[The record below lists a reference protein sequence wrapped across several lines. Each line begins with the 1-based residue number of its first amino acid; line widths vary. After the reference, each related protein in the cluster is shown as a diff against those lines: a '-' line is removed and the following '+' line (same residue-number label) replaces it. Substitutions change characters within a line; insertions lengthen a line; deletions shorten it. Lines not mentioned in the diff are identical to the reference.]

1 MERRSFIKGAAAI
14 SAFTILK
21 PQTVFGYKANAAIR
35 MGIIGCGGRGTTVL
49 SAMSENTN
57 IHIIAIADLFE
68 DQIQQALPKFN
79 SLNSKKGLTDVPKSN
94 LYKGSKAYLKLLDN
108 KNVDAV
114 LISSPSYTHPQ
125 FFEAAVAAGKHVYCE
140 KPAAIDVAGCKNVKR
155 VGEKINSRLSS
166 VFGFE
171 IRHATPYM
179 EMVKRIH
186 RGDIGEVVN
195 GQLFYLASQIPVR
208 NFRNMKSDEAI
219 VRNHYQFEKLCG
231 GILTEQAIHMLDV
244 CNWALKAHPE
254 SAMGTGGNKG
264 GPPYGDT
271 LRNYQLIYQYPEDI
285 KVSLHATQFGSYWGD
300 VCAKFIGTKGT
311 AEAHYSGGVFI
322 NGENPWD
329 SGVARGTEELTAE
342 QKAAGIFL
350 SSLQD
355 ADPNKVKAFINSIET
370 GKYLN
375 EAQSCAEST
384 LSAIMGRNAVKARTA
399 VTWDHVAAS
408 NENIEHGIN
417 LSQFDK

>member
-1 MERRSFIKGAAAI
+1 MDRKSFLQNAAVV

-21 PQTVFGYKANAAIR
+21 PSTIFGSKANSAIR
-35 MGIIGCGGRGTTVL
+35 MGIIGCGGRGTSVL
-49 SAMSENTN
+49 SAMSENAN
-57 IHIIAIADLFE
+57 INIIAIADLFD

-79 SLNSKKGLTDVPKSN
+79 GLNAKKGLPQVPKPN
-94 LYKGSKAYLKLLDN
+94 LYKGSKAYLQLLDN

-140 KPAAIDVAGCKNVKR
+140 KPAAIDVVGCNNVKR
-155 VGEKINSRLSS
+155 IGATINGKLSS

-171 IRHATPYM
+171 IRHATPYI
-179 EMVKRIH
+179 EMVERIH

-195 GQLFYLASQIPVR
+195 GQLFYLGSQLPVR
-208 NFRNMKSDEAI
+208 NFKDMAGDEAT

-231 GILTEQAIHMLDV
+231 GILTEQAIHILDV
-244 CNWALKAHPE
+244 CNWALKSHPE
-254 SAMGTGGNKG
+254 SAMGAGGSKG
-264 GPPYGDT
+264 VPAYGDT
-271 LRNYQLIYQYPEDI
+271 FRDYQLIYRYPQNI
-285 KVSLHATQFGSYWGD
+285 NVSLHATQFGPYWGD

-322 NGENPWD
+322 NGEYPWD
-329 SGVARGTEELTAE
+329 SGIAKSTDTVTAE
-342 QKAAGIFL
+342 QKAAGVFT
-350 SSLQD
+350 SSLHD
-355 ADPNKVKAFINSIET
+355 ADTNKGKAFINSIET

-384 LSAIMGRNAVKARTA
+384 ISAIMGRHAVKAGKS
-399 VTWDHVAAS
+399 VTWDDVANS
-408 NENIEHGIN
+408 TEKLEHGIK
-417 LSQFDK
+417 LSQFD